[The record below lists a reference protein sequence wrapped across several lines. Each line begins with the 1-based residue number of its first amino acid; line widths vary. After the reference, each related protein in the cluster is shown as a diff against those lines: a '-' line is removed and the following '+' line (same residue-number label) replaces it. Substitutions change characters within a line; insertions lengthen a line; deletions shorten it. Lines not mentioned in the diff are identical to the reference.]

1 MPDRPK
7 QWRTWEELVSG
18 PAQISWLNE
27 PVDYSVSFEVVKE
40 TAEQRARRRWKMEER
55 DG

>member
-7 QWRTWEELVSG
+7 HWQTWEELMNGPTQVSL
-18 PAQISWLNE
+18 INE
-27 PVDYSVSFEVVKE
+27 PVDYSVDFVVKE
-40 TAEQRARRRWKMEER
+40 TAEERARRIWGMEEK